1 MDKKHKIAFWVNAV
15 FAYLI
20 VFFSILYLTRHF
32 FEVDIMQ
39 SPYILKTISSVLF
52 VLCGLFNLIYCF
64 KTGMVKNK
72 KFMIFMF
79 TGLVFAML
87 GDVLLIDFF
96 VIGAA
101 LFAIGHIFFFIAFCT
116 LSKMHWLDF
125 VIGGGIFAIALLIIF
140 LYKGFEFG
148 SMLVV
153 VIAYALIISLMLG
166 KAGGNL
172 RLKNDKHLNFII
184 FFGALMFFLSD
195 LMLLFNVFASAPYI
209 FDILCLALYYP
220 AEFILAF
227 SIYFAGAHSE
237 KDNSKVKETKIE
249 EIGKE

>member
-101 LFAIGHIFFFIAFCT
+101 LFAIGHIFFFIAFLHT
-116 LSKMHWLDF
+116 FKN
-125 VIGGGIFAIALLIIF
+125 AL
-140 LYKGFEFG
+140 
-148 SMLVV
+148 
-153 VIAYALIISLMLG
+153 A
-166 KAGGNL
+166 
-172 RLKNDKHLNFII
+172 
-184 FFGALMFFLSD
+184 
-195 LMLLFNVFASAPYI
+195 
-209 FDILCLALYYP
+209 
-220 AEFILAF
+220 
-227 SIYFAGAHSE
+227 
-237 KDNSKVKETKIE
+237 
-249 EIGKE
+249 